1 MSTSGD
7 SEEWVSLHAIDPD
20 LVRRVA
26 RGRYQVD
33 PYAVAD
39 AMLRRRARLNELR
52 RLSRMLVAAE
62 GELPSAGT
70 KQP

>member
-1 MSTSGD
+1 M
-7 SEEWVSLHAIDPD
+7 HAIDPD

-26 RGRYQVD
+26 GGNYEVD
-33 PYAVAD
+33 PHAVAD
-39 AMLRRRARLNELR
+39 AMLRRRARINKLR

-62 GELPSAGT
+62 GEFSSPGP